1 MSQIILFTNNPLNE
15 SIFEERLRQLG
26 HEVFITKVMIG
37 QCLLKEDIEK
47 FICMFHQIILSE
59 TLANT
64 EVKELVYALKDYSLP
79 IFRITDEG
87 IEEAELEEWRGLGV
101 SEWIESHPSIET
113 LREKLCSHKVKEQ
126 GNVFFLPINEKKRP
140 LSSLTLSKGEE
151 KLFCLL
157 SEQRGKTIPRDEL
170 CLRLWNRSQSNS
182 TMSQLSVMV
191 KHLKDKLYRQDITGP
206 IIETCW
212 GQGYR
217 LHETVYEQ
225 IFCDLEES
233 MAMTNPS
240 YS

>member
-26 HEVFITKVMIG
+26 HEVFTTKGMLER
-37 QCLLKEDIEK
+37 CLLKEDIQQ

-59 TLANT
+59 TLANA
-64 EVKELVYALKDYSLP
+64 EVKELVQKLKRYSLP
-79 IFRITDEG
+79 IFRITDG
-87 IEEAELEEWRGLGV
+87 QLEEAELEEWRELGV
-101 SEWIESHPSIET
+101 SEWFESQPSIET
-113 LREKLCSHKVKEQ
+113 LREKLCSYKVKEQ
-126 GNVFFLPINEKKRP
+126 GNVVFLTTNEKKRA
-140 LSSLTLSKGEE
+140 LSSLTLSNGEE
-151 KLFCLL
+151 KLFYLL
-157 SEQRGKTIPRDEL
+157 YEQRGQTIPRDEL

-225 IFCDLEES
+225 VFFDVEERKYG
-233 MAMTNPS
+233 ND
-240 YS
+240 